1 MEYFKEV
8 DNYIKRNEVNKRERV
23 LEENQNLLRREAS
36 QMWKW
41 I

>member
-23 LEENQNLLRREAS
+23 LEESQNLLRREAS
-36 QMWKW
+36 
-41 I
+41 